1 MPLHQLS
8 LRTRRVLYSV
18 LTGLALLA
26 AIPLINLTA
35 LQRRI
40 EVDTTD
46 SLGRQVRVGAVR
58 FALLPSPSVTLE
70 DVSMTEPDRRTPF
83 LRWDSARFS
92 LGWQALWHGRA
103 ELVDGRIQGLWL
115 SVRSVGDGRLNIDD
129 LLTRRPK
136 SNRIDWRPTRL
147 DLVGASLDWRG
158 QDGRLNRLQNVTLHA
173 LDPESE
179 NGGVS
184 LQGQVSAPD
193 WGGGLRLDSGL
204 HIDRSR
210 LTAQLPGMRLSINAV
225 SPEWQDG
232 HFELTGDVA
241 AAALPWRGV
250 VTKTAARSA
259 VKHGDQLW
267 QLGFSTP
274 QLNLDEHGLSTGRLD
289 GELGIKSPSRELDGK
304 WQIEKLAADQT
315 GTLVADSA
323 RLHFQLL
330 DDAQNAQLDVVS
342 PLRLDGWQRLSL
354 EGFVLTGG
362 YRHKSLPRGLIK
374 LELGGRAAVDLARER
389 LDWDSRGT
397 LDGSP
402 LAAQLSLENFIDTR
416 YAFGIDLGKLDLT
429 PYLPVADHAALVDPG
444 QSLGYGWLRDLAARG
459 DVKIGELDLGR
470 FRVFNIKTH
479 LEAKEQRL
487 ALDPL
492 TADIYGGT
500 LDGRLALD
508 TQKQPHI
515 STVQS
520 LRNMEVAALLSDAF
534 SIDRLSGRG
543 TINLDVNAPAGSF
556 DAIRNGLSGRA
567 ELLLAHGA
575 LSGLDIS
582 DTLRGLGTNFA
593 QMLGGEMKGDT
604 NRRTQFSNF
613 SARFQLKEGVAESRD
628 LSFHTPFVS
637 LSGGGKVDLAHNQI
651 DTLLQAT
658 VLGGSGVPGL
668 DTLKGTVVPIQISGA
683 LASPTYKVDTSGLRA
698 RLTSTVSAR

>member
-8 LRTRRVLYSV
+8 LNTRRVLYSV
-18 LTGLALLA
+18 LAGLALVA
-26 AIPLINLTA
+26 AIPLVDWAPLKH
-35 LQRRI
+35 RI
-40 EVDTTD
+40 ETESTG
-46 SLGRQVRVGAVR
+46 SLGRQVHVGAVR
-58 FALLPSPSVTLE
+58 FAVLPSPNVTLE
-70 DVSMTEPDRRTPF
+70 DVSISEPDRRTPF
-83 LRWDSARFS
+83 LRWESARFS

-115 SVRSVGDGRLNIDD
+115 SVRALGDGRLSIDD
-129 LLTRRPK
+129 LFTHRPK
-136 SNRIDWRPTRL
+136 SNRIDWRPSRL
-147 DLVGASLDWRG
+147 DLVGAALDWRG
-158 QDGRLNRLQNVTLHA
+158 QDGQLNQLQNVTLHA
-173 LDPESE
+173 LDPEADT
-179 NGGVS
+179 GAVT
-184 LQGQVSAPD
+184 LQGQVSAPG

-204 HIDRSR
+204 SIDRAHLSAR
-210 LTAQLPGMRLSINAV
+210 LPGMRLAINAV
-225 SPEWQDG
+225 TPEWQDG
-232 HFELTGDVA
+232 HFELAGDVT
-241 AAALPWRGV
+241 AAALPWRGAI
-250 VTKTAARSA
+250 TKTAARA
-259 VKHGDQLW
+259 VVKHGDQLW
-267 QLGFSTP
+267 QLNFATP
-274 QLNLDEHGLSTGRLD
+274 QLSLDEHGLSTGQLD

-323 RLHFQLL
+323 RVHLQML

-342 PLRLDGWQRLSL
+342 PLRLDGWQRLAL

-374 LELGGRAAVDLARER
+374 LELGGRAAIDLAKER
-389 LDWDSRGT
+389 LDWDSRGK

-402 LAAQLSLENFIDTR
+402 LAAQLSLENFIDTH

-444 QSLGYGWLRDLAARG
+444 QSLAYGWLHDLAARG

-479 LEAKEQRL
+479 VEAKDQRF

-508 TQKQPHI
+508 TQKTPHI
-515 STVQS
+515 STTQS
-520 LRNMEVAALLSDAF
+520 LRNMEVAALLSDTF
-534 SIDRLSGRG
+534 NIDRLSGRG
-543 TINLDVNAPAGSF
+543 TINLDVNAPAGSL
-556 DAIRNGLSGRA
+556 DAIRHGLTGRA

-582 DTLRGLGTNFA
+582 DTLRGLGSNLA
-593 QMLGGEMKGDT
+593 QVLGGEVKADT
-604 NRRTQFSNF
+604 SRRTQFSNF
-613 SARFQLKEGVAESRD
+613 SARFLLKEGIAESRD
-628 LSFHTPFVS
+628 LSFHAPFVS
-637 LSGGGKVDLAHNQI
+637 LSGGGKVDLGRNQI

-698 RLTSTVSAR
+698 RLSSTVSAR